1 MQRIFGA
8 GLLATS
14 LTAFAAGPP
23 APADISS
30 AGEEP
35 GASSHGLLAELE
47 SFIRQ
52 QGVDASR
59 LGADTMVRL
68 MIDWFRFAPRDSVAA
83 VSAAD
88 ADALVYRYGG
98 WSEGCATAFK
108 LSLLRRVTGRNTI
121 GADPEQFAG
130 ITVMFEP
137 SAQAELMPF
146 TTVSSDWKSI
156 EDFLQAVEKS
166 PAFKQL
172 ALATPMAV
180 LVESGGVR

>member
-30 AGEEP
+30 AGEKP

-47 SFIRQ
+47 SFMRQ

-83 VSAAD
+83 ASP

-108 LSLLRRVTGRNTI
+108 LSLLRRVTGRNAI

-156 EDFLQAVEKS
+156 EDFLEAIENS
-166 PAFKQL
+166 PAYKQL
-172 ALATPMAV
+172 AVATPMAV